1 MSRLDFLLD
10 ESINIFKEK
19 YPKSLTDKY
28 LLVSPSDQK
37 MIYVSDKKIKI
48 SYSIST
54 SKFGLG
60 NLNDSFKTPT
70 GLHAIVEK
78 IGSEMPIFT
87 IFKGRK
93 PLGNNMTL
101 TDLYDDKKAYDE
113 HFENHEDV
121 ITSRILRLRGL
132 EPSINLGGNVDSYD
146 RYIYIHGT
154 AHEDKIGQKASHGCI
169 RMLNSDIIELFN
181 ICPINMHVLIL
192 DN

>member
-28 LLVSPSDQK
+28 LIVSPSDQK

-78 IGSEMPIFT
+78 IGSEMPIIT
-87 IFKGRK
+87 IFK
-93 PLGNNMTL
+93 
-101 TDLYDDKKAYDE
+101 
-113 HFENHEDV
+113 
-121 ITSRILRLRGL
+121 
-132 EPSINLGGNVDSYD
+132 
-146 RYIYIHGT
+146 
-154 AHEDKIGQKASHGCI
+154 
-169 RMLNSDIIELFN
+169 
-181 ICPINMHVLIL
+181 
-192 DN
+192 